1 MGKPIHEDTPEEAL
15 IRHNTAVLLSIGM
28 STASI
33 ARGSKIDPA
42 RFYAFTESRGN
53 LREKEIQ
60 QLLQYFK
67 KIKKYILQMMK

>member
-1 MGKPIHEDTPEEAL
+1 MGKPLHDDTSEEAL

-33 ARGSKIDPA
+33 ARGSKVSPA
-42 RFYAFTESRGN
+42 RFYVFTESKGN
-53 LREKEIQ
+53 LRNEEIQ

-67 KIKKYILQMMK
+67 KIKKYIIQMMK

>member
-1 MGKPIHEDTPEEAL
+1 MGKPLHDDTPEEAL

-33 ARGSKIDPA
+33 ARGSKISPA
-42 RFYAFTESRGN
+42 RFYAFTESKGN
-53 LREKEIQ
+53 LRDEEIQ

>member
-1 MGKPIHEDTPEEAL
+1 MGKPIHDDTPEEAL

-53 LREKEIQ
+53 LREEEIQ
-60 QLLQYFK
+60 
-67 KIKKYILQMMK
+67 